1 MECCTGTLTRSRR
14 LRWAGARTSHI
25 PHHIPR
31 LEHAIGCLG
40 NMLILM
46 PMPVHMPMPM
56 LMLMFRQGKERR
68 GEEGRGEEAY
78 HIHRRAFWEMG
89 KSASRFM
96 LMN

>member
-1 MECCTGTLTRSRR
+1 
-14 LRWAGARTSHI
+14 
-25 PHHIPR
+25 
-31 LEHAIGCLG
+31 
-40 NMLILM
+40 
-46 PMPVHMPMPM
+46 M